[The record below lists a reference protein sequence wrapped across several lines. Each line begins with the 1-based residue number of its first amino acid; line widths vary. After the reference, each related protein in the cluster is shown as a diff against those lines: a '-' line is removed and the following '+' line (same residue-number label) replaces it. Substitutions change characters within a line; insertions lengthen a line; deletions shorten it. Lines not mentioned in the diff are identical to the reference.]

1 MNNQT
6 VYYRFNDVGCKKWL
20 RNYAPNRK
28 ESETLVQVL
37 QYCIPT
43 EEGCTLEAEKFS
55 NALFPVPERVVFI
68 SHAHGNKAKAEELK
82 TYLEDKYSNIR
93 CFIDSEVWGNVYDAL
108 WSLQTQFGRKKG
120 VLTIEPCNEIARNL
134 FLILSM
140 ALTKT
145 IWNCLAFVYLPVEG
159 EDMNDTFINSPWIA
173 QELLASSMFPQ
184 FDVKLIEEG
193 REAVMASSSYL
204 TFRYRADVSHL
215 KKGTPRELAKEL
227 YDLNSLKKY
236 DDDKHKISGTD
247 TEYHQ

>member
-6 VYYRFNDVGCKKWL
+6 VYYRFNDIGCKKWL
-20 RNYAPNRK
+20 RNNAPNRK
-28 ESETLVQVL
+28 KAETLEQAL
-37 QYCIPT
+37 RYCIPM
-43 EEGCTLEAEKFS
+43 EEGCSLDAEKFS

-68 SHAHGNKAKAEELK
+68 SHAHENAEEAKALK
-82 TYLEDKYSNIR
+82 NYLEDKNSNIQ

-108 WSLQTQFGRKKG
+108 WILQTRFGRKKG

-140 ALTKT
+140 ALTKA

-173 QELLASSMFPQ
+173 QELLASSMFPE
-184 FDVKLIEEG
+184 FSHYFIKEG
-193 REAVMASSSYL
+193 HEMVNASSSYL

-215 KKGTPRELAKEL
+215 KKGSSAELAYKL
-227 YDLNSLKKY
+227 YDLDLMRIQKCRYN
-236 DDDKHKISGTD
+236 I
-247 TEYHQ
+247 